1 MTNQPNKTE
10 TMTTQPDF
18 IDLIIA
24 YEQGDLS
31 DYQTVN
37 LFAEL
42 VRNGMAWALQGH
54 YGRVARALIE
64 AGYLDREGNVSLAAL
79 ELED

>member
-1 MTNQPNKTE
+1 
-10 TMTTQPDF
+10 MTTQPDF

-42 VRNGMAWALQGH
+42 VRTGMAWTLQGH
-54 YGRVARALIE
+54 YGRAARSLIE

>member
-1 MTNQPNKTE
+1 MK
-10 TMTTQPDF
+10 TQPDF

-31 DYQTVN
+31 DYDMVN

-42 VRNGMAWALQGH
+42 VRTGMAWSLQGH
-54 YGRVARALIE
+54 YGRVAHALIE

-79 ELED
+79 ELEN

>member
-1 MTNQPNKTE
+1 
-10 TMTTQPDF
+10 MTTQPDF

-31 DYQTVN
+31 DYQIVN

-42 VRNGMAWALQGH
+42 VRNGMAWTLQGH
-54 YGRVARALIE
+54 YGRTASALIE
-64 AGYLDREGNVSLAAL
+64 AGYIDREGNLSLAVL
-79 ELED
+79 ELDN